1 MAKGQ
6 TGKDNVLKKI
16 IQALGEDYIG
26 EYDKKYYTWAQDDS
40 DRIQVA
46 ITLTCPKIYR
56 GVEETESGDYSWGE
70 TDTSVKKVSE
80 PAQVTQK
87 EQETLAELMA
97 KLGL

>member
-6 TGKDNVLKKI
+6 TAKNNVIKKI
-16 IQALGEDYIG
+16 QDCLKEDFIG
-26 EYDKKYYTWAQDDS
+26 IYDNKIYCWAQDDLE
-40 DRIQVA
+40 RVQVA
-46 ITLTCPKIYR
+46 IALTCPKIYR
-56 GVEETESGDYSWGE
+56 GVEETEGGDYSWNDAA
-70 TDTSVKKVSE
+70 TVDKKIPE